1 MSLPRLR
8 LSKKTAP
15 QSVNEKQSSLVRY
28 QQYFINE
35 LSLLRNFCHK
45 CQKPLFY
52 TLCLLRHRSL
62 PYHCTVYFAIPRLR
76 PFSFVCQRVDFIDTL
91 NYIAVQLFCCMK
103 ICIFRSV
110 FRDNYCDWGIV
121 GTIEKVVGNNCI
133 FFVVKSFQ
141 IFHHSLF
148 FFRTRIFAV
157 IDGDGNKTFFGY

>member
-62 PYHCTVYFAIPRLR
+62 PYHCTVCFAIPRLR
-76 PFSFVCQRVDFIDTL
+76 PFSFVCQRVEFIDTL
-91 NYIAVQLFCCMK
+91 RRGKNEFTSPFITYKIDIKTLILYKINTPLLLNYL
-103 ICIFRSV
+103 S
-110 FRDNYCDWGIV
+110 
-121 GTIEKVVGNNCI
+121 
-133 FFVVKSFQ
+133 FFD
-141 IFHHSLF
+141 I
-148 FFRTRIFAV
+148 I
-157 IDGDGNKTFFGY
+157 I